1 MSWAR
6 VISGLETLLLFNVWL
21 FLFPDNFPPP
31 PPPPKKRTLRGDNK
45 VALVI
50 CGILRYFFTLITILL
65 FNSKAWECETKNLWW
80 MALTNK
86 PLNLNAWYRNIFK
99 ILLYIYCNTFMLAVR
114 HLFPVITLI
123 LQLTVSCPLQWKSI
137 RRNAA
142 NRVRNAK

>member
-1 MSWAR
+1 M
-6 VISGLETLLLFNVWL
+6 ETLLLFNVWL

-31 PPPPKKRTLRGDNK
+31 PPSAKKRTLRETIKLLWLFAGFY
-45 VALVI
+45 
-50 CGILRYFFTLITILL
+50 GTFFTLITILL

-137 RRNAA
+137 RRNAT

>member
-1 MSWAR
+1 M
-6 VISGLETLLLFNVWL
+6 ETLLLFNVWL

-31 PPPPKKRTLRGDNK
+31 PPSPKKRTLREIIKLLWLFAGFY
-45 VALVI
+45 
-50 CGILRYFFTLITILL
+50 GTFFTLITILL

-99 ILLYIYCNTFMLAVR
+99 ILLYIYCNMFMLAVR

-137 RRNAA
+137 RRNAT